1 MVIKY
6 ILLVLLL
13 GLDWKVGGLELEN
26 LRSGTEV
33 SLQPRQMP
41 SDLNMGRRL
50 WIS

>member
-1 MVIKY
+1 MVIKF

-13 GLDWKVGGLELEN
+13 LLDWKVGGLELEN
-26 LRSGTEV
+26 LRPGTEV
-33 SLQPRQMP
+33 SLQSRQML